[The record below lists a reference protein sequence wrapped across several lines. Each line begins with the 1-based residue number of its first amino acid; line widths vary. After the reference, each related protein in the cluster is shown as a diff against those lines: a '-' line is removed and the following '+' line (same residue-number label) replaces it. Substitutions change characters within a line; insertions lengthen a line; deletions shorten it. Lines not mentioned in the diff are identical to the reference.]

1 MYNKIGDRMKRLSST
16 LLNIT
21 TIICFIVSFIY
32 YMIFLN
38 SGLFNY
44 GHYTADIIYPYFFVL
59 TTPCLNLFRYT
70 KKIKTSTFYN
80 IITSF
85 IFIIITYYTLD
96 ALIIFYK
103 LKYLNIDT
111 FYFFPKEFLFVI
123 LLFTINYIMNIFCK
137 YEVKESKHDKT
148 VLLLIIMLFTTI
160 LALSLDYILKPES
173 INRIM
178 QIDFALLIESILI
191 ALILVKRSTINS
203 FHDLD
208 ILYAILFVINVLTF
222 NPFGVI
228 FSIQLYKYIDKYG
241 TFL

>member
-70 KKIKTSTFYN
+70 KKIKTSIIYN
-80 IITSF
+80 IVTSIIFSIVTYFTSDGIIHYFKSQNYSTDYFFPKTF
-85 IFIIITYYTLD
+85 IFIII
-96 ALIIFYK
+96 
-103 LKYLNIDT
+103 
-111 FYFFPKEFLFVI
+111 LFV
-123 LLFTINYIMNIFCK
+123 INYIMNMFCK

-173 INRIM
+173 IDRIM

-228 FSIQLYKYIDKYG
+228 LSIQLYKYIDEYG

>member
-1 MYNKIGDRMKRLSST
+1 MNKLSS
-16 LLNIT
+16 
-21 TIICFIVSFIY
+21 
-32 YMIFLN
+32 IFLN
-38 SGLFNY
+38 IITITCFVVSLCMYILFLNGGLFNIASY
-44 GHYTADIIYPYFFVL
+44 KASVIYPYFFCL
-59 TTPCLNLFRYT
+59 TTPCLNLFRFK

-96 ALIIFYK
+96 ALVISYK

-123 LLFTINYIMNIFCK
+123 LLFTINYIMNMFCK

-160 LALSLDYILKPES
+160 VALSLDYILKPES
-173 INRIM
+173 IDRII
-178 QIDFALLIESILI
+178 QIDFALLIELILI
-191 ALILVKRSTINS
+191 ALILVKRNTINS